1 MLPVHYFSV
10 IRCPK
15 CSGQLDQSAEIELQC
30 RKCGIIY
37 PVVDNI
43 PILLAQHE
51 MDAVAQEIK
60 AWYEKNW
67 QGQIGDTK
75 AKKHH
80 EDLSNLGQ
88 RYIQAGEQ
96 RYIEETSARSGN
108 HFLDVGCGAQPRLD
122 ASKGHQYHV
131 CLDLS
136 LSGLQQCREILGA
149 RGIFV
154 VGSATNP
161 PFAEQ
166 FAATVLAS
174 HCIYHINVDLQPLAL
189 RQLYL
194 RVAKGGILNI
204 FYFNP
209 SSFEMVATWPPRTI
223 MRALKRHCR
232 NEAAIY
238 FHPLP
243 VSRMAEVIS
252 KDMGAREWAAR
263 PLRFFSLNVSRPI
276 FALPA
281 LGRAAYSVVRAL
293 EKLPAA
299 LNTYLVYTIRKPS

>member
-1 MLPVHYFSV
+1 MLLVHYFSV

-15 CSGQLDQSAEIELQC
+15 CSGQLDQPAEIELRC
-30 RKCGIIY
+30 PKCAIVY

-43 PILLAQHE
+43 PILLAQDE

-96 RYIEETSARSGN
+96 RYIEEMSARSGN
-108 HFLDVGCGAQPRLD
+108 YFLDIRCGAQPRLD

-136 LSGLQQCREILGA
+136 LSGLRQCRDILGA

-161 PFAEQ
+161 PLAKEFAT
-166 FAATVLAS
+166 TVLAA
-174 HCIYHINVDLQPLAL
+174 HCIYHISVDLQPIAL

-194 RVAKGGILNI
+194 LVAKGGIFNV

-209 SSFEMVATWPPRTI
+209 SLFEMVATWRVRTLI
-223 MRALKRHCR
+223 RALKRNRR
-232 NEAAIY
+232 NEATSY

-243 VSRMAEVIS
+243 KSRMAEVIN
-252 KDMGAREWAAR
+252 KDIGAREWAAR
-263 PLRFFSLNVSRPI
+263 PIRFFSLNVSRPI

-281 LGRAAYSVVRAL
+281 LGRAVYSVFRAL
-293 EKLPAA
+293 EKLPVA
-299 LNTYLVYTIRKPS
+299 LNSYLVYTIRKPS